1 MKSTF
6 SIIFYLKRQAVRKDG
21 TVPVMGRITVDGT
34 QTQFSCKIT
43 IDPKVWDTKSGRAT
57 GRSAAAIEAN
67 RMLDNMRVGINKH
80 YREIMER
87 DNYVSA
93 EKVKNAFLGLEHRCH
108 TLMQVFRQY
117 NEDYRKLYEAGLK
130 SKSSYMKYVNVY
142 QHLEDFLY
150 QRYHVKDIALKELTP
165 AFITDFDMFLRT
177 DKHCCNN
184 TVWIYTCP
192 LRTMVSIAINNEWL
206 TRDPFR
212 EYEIKKEETTRGFL
226 TKDEIR
232 LLMDGK
238 LKNAKQELYR
248 DLFLFCIFTGL
259 SFSDMRNLSEEN
271 IRTYFDEHL
280 WISINRQKT
289 GVQSNIRLLDIPM
302 KIIQKYRGLR
312 EDGRIFTV
320 PHYNTCLH
328 GIRAVAKRC
337 GITKHLTWHMSRHT
351 MATEICLTNGVPIE
365 TVSSILGHKN
375 ITTTQIYAKITKEK
389 LNQDM
394 ENLSARLGNI
404 EEYVSN
410 AI

>member
-6 SIIFYLKRQAVRKDG
+6 SIIFYLKRQAARKDG

-43 IDPKVWDTKSGRAT
+43 IDPKVWDIKSGRAI
-57 GRSAAAIEAN
+57 GRSTAAIEAN
-67 RMLDNMRVGINKH
+67 RMLDNMRVSINKH
-80 YREIMER
+80 YREIMDR
-87 DNYVSA
+87 DNYVTA
-93 EKVKNAFLGLEHRCH
+93 EKVKNAFLGLEHRCR
-108 TLMQVFRQY
+108 TLLQVFKQH
-117 NEDYRKLYEAGLK
+117 NEDYEKMYEAGMKAKATLLK
-130 SKSSYMKYVNVY
+130 YQCVY
-142 QHLEDFLY
+142 RHLEEFIY
-150 QRYHVKDIALKELTP
+150 QRYHVRDIALKELTP
-165 AFITDFDMFLRT
+165 AFISDFDIFLRT
-177 DKHCCNN
+177 EKNCCTN
-184 TVWIYTCP
+184 TVWLYLCP
-192 LRTMVSIAINNEWL
+192 LRTMVSIAISNEWL
-206 TRDPFR
+206 SRDPFR
-212 EYEIKKEETTRGFL
+212 DYEVKKEQTTRYFL

-248 DLFLFCIFTGL
+248 DLFVFCIFTGL

-289 GVQSNIRLLDIPM
+289 GVQSNIRLLDVPK
-302 KIIQKYRGLR
+302 KILEKYRGLR
-312 EDGRIFTV
+312 EDGKIFSV
-320 PHYNTCLH
+320 PHYMTCLY

-394 ENLSARLGNI
+394 ENLSTRLGNI
-404 EEYVSN
+404 EEYVAN
-410 AI
+410 AL

>member
-6 SIIFYLKRQAVRKDG
+6 STIFYLKRQAVRKDG

-67 RMLDNMRVGINKH
+67 RMLDNMRVSINKH

-87 DNYVSA
+87 DNYVTA
-93 EKVKNAFLGLEHRCH
+93 EKVKNALLGLEHRCR
-108 TLMQVFRQY
+108 TLLQVYKQH
-117 NEDYRKLYEAGLK
+117 NEDYQKMYEAGMKAKATLLK
-130 SKSSYMKYVNVY
+130 YQCVY
-142 QHLEDFLY
+142 RHLEEFIY

-165 AFITDFDMFLRT
+165 AFISDFDIFLRT
-177 DKHCCNN
+177 EKNCCTN
-184 TVWIYTCP
+184 TVWLYLCP
-192 LRTMVSIAINNEWL
+192 LRTMVSIAISNEWL
-206 TRDPFR
+206 SRDPFR
-212 EYEIKKEETTRGFL
+212 DYEVKKEQTTRYFL

-232 LLMDGK
+232 QLMDGK

-248 DLFLFCIFTGL
+248 DLFVFCIFTGL
-259 SFSDMRNLSEEN
+259 SFSDMRNMSEEN

-289 GVQSNIRLLDIPM
+289 GVQSNIRLLDIPK
-302 KIIQKYRGLR
+302 KILEKYRGLR
-312 EDGRIFTV
+312 EDGKIFTV
-320 PHYNTCLH
+320 PHYMTCLY

-410 AI
+410 VI

>member
-6 SIIFYLKRQAVRKDG
+6 STIFYLKRQAVRKDG

-57 GRSAAAIEAN
+57 GRSAVAIEAN
-67 RMLDNMRVGINKH
+67 RMLDNMRVSINKH

-87 DNYVSA
+87 DNYVTA
-93 EKVKNAFLGLEHRCH
+93 EKVKNAFLGLEHRCR
-108 TLMQVFRQY
+108 TLLQVYKQH
-117 NEDYRKLYEAGLK
+117 NEDYQKMYEAGMKAKATLLK
-130 SKSSYMKYVNVY
+130 YQCVY
-142 QHLEDFLY
+142 RHLEEFIY

-165 AFITDFDMFLRT
+165 AFISDFDIFLRT
-177 DKHCCNN
+177 EKNCCTN
-184 TVWIYTCP
+184 TVWLYLCP
-192 LRTMVSIAINNEWL
+192 LRTMVSIAISNEWL
-206 TRDPFR
+206 SRDPFR
-212 EYEIKKEETTRGFL
+212 DYEVKKEQTIRHFL
-226 TKDEIR
+226 TKEEIR
-232 LLMDGK
+232 LLIDGK

-289 GVQSNIRLLDIPM
+289 GVQSNIRLLDIPK
-302 KIIQKYRGLR
+302 KIIEKYRGLR
-312 EDGRIFTV
+312 EDGKIFTV
-320 PHYNTCLH
+320 PHYMTCLH

-410 AI
+410 VI

>member
-6 SIIFYLKRQAVRKDG
+6 STIFYLKRQAVRKDG

-67 RMLDNMRVGINKH
+67 RMLDNMRVSINKH
-80 YREIMER
+80 YREIMDR
-87 DNYVSA
+87 DNYVTA
-93 EKVKNAFLGLEHRCH
+93 EKVKNAFLGLEHRCR
-108 TLMQVFRQY
+108 TLLQVFKQH
-117 NEDYRKLYEAGLK
+117 NEDYEKMYEAGMKAKATLLK
-130 SKSSYMKYVNVY
+130 YQCVY
-142 QHLEDFLY
+142 RHLEEFIY
-150 QRYHVKDIALKELTP
+150 QRYHVRDIALKELTP
-165 AFITDFDMFLRT
+165 AFISDFDIFLRT
-177 DKHCCNN
+177 EKNCCTN
-184 TVWIYTCP
+184 TVWLYLCP
-192 LRTMVSIAINNEWL
+192 LRTMVSIAISNEWL
-206 TRDPFR
+206 SRDPFR
-212 EYEIKKEETTRGFL
+212 DYEVKKEQTTRYFL

-248 DLFLFCIFTGL
+248 DLFVFCIFTGL

-289 GVQSNIRLLDIPM
+289 GVQSNIRLLDIPK
-302 KIIQKYRGLR
+302 KILEKYRGLR
-312 EDGRIFTV
+312 EDGKIFSV
-320 PHYNTCLH
+320 PHYMTCLY

-394 ENLSARLGNI
+394 ENLSTRLGNI
-404 EEYVSN
+404 EEYVAN
-410 AI
+410 AL